1 MLAAMSL
8 YAKRLVIVSGKG
20 GVGKSTVSAAIGMA
34 AAGHGLRTLLIEV
47 ASQERMSL
55 LFDQGGPIG
64 YHATPVYPGL
74 DAFSIDPQKALE
86 EYLVGQLKVRAVVE
100 RLVENRAFGH
110 VTAAAPGLRELV
122 TLAKIRQLLERG
134 RHDFVVVD
142 APATGHGLGFLKVPR
157 TFTRVARVGPVHAR
171 AIWVAELLEDPAQ
184 TAVVLVT
191 TPEELPVT
199 ETLEAIADIDD
210 HAVPL
215 AGVVANAVYEPLF
228 DAADAEALAPVR
240 GSGDAAAAAVGGP
253 RPHRPHRR
261 PARAARAGAAVP
273 GRAAVPVRAPA
284 RHDRRG
290 RARRE
295 AGRRCEPRRSSWTN
309 TTGGGVRGRGRRRQ
323 DDHRGGARGR
333 DGRSAGGACSCSRST
348 RPGAW
353 PARSACPRPTTTSTR
368 STWPPTAWPARARL
382 HAAMLDAAAHV
393 RRARARAGAVRGGG
407 RPHPAKP
414 DLPAARRGG
423 GRARTSTWR
432 WSGSTRCGRA
442 GAST

>member
-1 MLAAMSL
+1 MGTVPAFRVILAAMSL
-8 YAKRLVIVSGKG
+8 YSKRLAIVSGKG

-34 AAGHGLRTLLIEV
+34 SAGRGLRTLLIEV

-86 EYLVGQLKVRAVVE
+86 EYLVGQLKVRVMVE

-122 TLAKIRQLLERG
+122 TLAKIRQLLDGG

-157 TFTRVARVGPVHAR
+157 TFMRAARVGPVHVR
-171 AIWVAELLEDPAQ
+171 AAWVAELLEDPVQ

-199 ETLEAIADIDD
+199 ETLEAIADIKD

-228 DAADAEALAPVR
+228 DTADAEALAPVR
-240 GSGDAAAAAVGGP
+240 GSGDAAAAA
-253 RPHRPHRR
+253 
-261 PARAARAGAAVP
+261 AAARA
-273 GRAAVPVRAPA
+273 RI
-284 RHDRRG
+284 
-290 RARRE
+290 
-295 AGRRCEPRRSSWTN
+295 
-309 TTGGGVRGRGRRRQ
+309 
-323 DDHRGGARGR
+323 
-333 DGRSAGGACSCSRST
+333 
-348 RPGAW
+348 
-353 PARSACPRPTTTSTR
+353 
-368 STWPPTAWPARARL
+368 
-382 HAAMLDAAAHV
+382 
-393 RRARARAGAVRGGG
+393 
-407 RPHPAKP
+407 
-414 DLPAARRGG
+414 
-423 GRARTSTWR
+423 ARTADQQEQLARVRPCLAELPFLFTPR
-432 WSGSTRCGRA
+432 LETTAVA
-442 GAST
+442 GLGERLGGL